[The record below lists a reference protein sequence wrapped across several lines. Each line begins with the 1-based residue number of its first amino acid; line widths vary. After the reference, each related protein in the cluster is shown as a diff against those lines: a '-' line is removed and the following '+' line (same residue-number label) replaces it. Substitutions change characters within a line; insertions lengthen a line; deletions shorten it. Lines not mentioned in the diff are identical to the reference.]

1 MHGPNDP
8 TIRYPVVAG
17 RFYPADAQQC
27 RTLVDSYLK
36 PHATANQKRW
46 LGAVVPHAGWICSG
60 AVAGQAIATLA
71 TQSPTDL
78 VVIFGAVH
86 TPVFLEQAAL
96 DSYRRWCLPGGTSE
110 IAHELRSE
118 LAKQANLFV
127 VDDRLHVREHAIEVN
142 IPLVQQA
149 FAGKPILP
157 IEVPMTPAA
166 PLIGQATAQAIATLG
181 LHAAYI
187 ASSDLTHYGPNYE
200 FMPAG
205 VGPMA
210 MQWEKQNDQQL
221 LNLITT
227 LAAEQIVPEVHQH
240 YNACGPGAIAALLGA
255 CREAGATAGEVLWHT
270 NSYET
275 LANIQP
281 QPPTNAVGYAGVV
294 VG

>member
-1 MHGPNDP
+1 MHAPNDP
-8 TIRYPVVAG
+8 TTRYPVVAG

-36 PHATANQKRW
+36 PKATTPKPW
-46 LGAVVPHAGWICSG
+46 IGAVVPHAGWICSG

-71 TQSPTDL
+71 AQGPVDL
-78 VVIFGAVH
+78 VVIFGAIH
-86 TPVFLEQAAL
+86 TPVFLQQAAL
-96 DSYRRWCLPGGTSE
+96 DSHRNWHLPGGESE
-110 IAHELRSE
+110 VSQTVRTE
-118 LAKQANLFV
+118 LAKQANYFV

-142 IPLVQQA
+142 VPFVQRA

-157 IEVPMTPAA
+157 IEVPLVASA
-166 PLIGQATAQAIATLG
+166 HLIGQATAQAIAALG

-210 MQWEKQNDQQL
+210 MLWEKDNDRQL
-221 LNLITT
+221 LNLITN
-227 LAAEQIVPEVHQH
+227 LAADRIVPEVHQH
-240 YNACGPGAIAALLGA
+240 YNACGAGAIAALLGA
-255 CREAGATAGEVLWHT
+255 CREAGATTAEVLCHT

-275 LANIQP
+275 LATVHP